1 MNVNGLRQKRME
13 TEEAQQ
19 MAKLLYTLLF
29 GFFAGALG
37 MILKQENLLYNTGF
51 LDGYTLG
58 PIKYLEPDTGKLLV
72 TVVMQRI
79 GVAVLLVILSTTYLG
94 SVSAY
99 LYQLWSGLAAGV
111 LAAGSVIRYGIKG
124 ILLVA
129 GSLLPQLLSMKCC
142 ELCRIMY
149 FRGISGGFSGR
160 DRGRVLVKEGTYMAG
175 CIILITAGCFVEAYI
190 NPGILKFILR
200 LF

>member
-1 MNVNGLRQKRME
+1 MNVNCLRQKRME

-94 SVSAY
+94 SVAAY

-129 GSLLPQLLSMKCC
+129 GSLLPQQL
-142 ELCRIMY
+142 
-149 FRGISGGFSGR
+149 
-160 DRGRVLVKEGTYMAG
+160 
-175 CIILITAGCFVEAYI
+175 ILIPAFFAAVYEMLRTVQDHVF
-190 NPGILKFILR
+190 PGHFRR
-200 LF
+200 LFGKGQRKGSCKRRNVYGGLYHTDNGGLLCGGVY